1 MLFRFIKK
9 TPKIKFIENRK
20 KFYILSISFA
30 IISIFS
36 LWLKGLNFGI
46 DFKGGLLVEIKLE
59 KNIELESLR
68 NNIEALN
75 YGDFTLQKLDNSNDN
90 FLIKIELSS
99 DFQENQEVLITRL
112 KETIQNNFEGNIDY
126 RRIEYVGP
134 TVSNE
139 LIMTGIIAIVM
150 AIFSM
155 LIYIWFRFELP
166 FALGAVLALI
176 HDTILTIGMFSITSL
191 EFNLSTVAAILL
203 IIGYSMNDTVVVYD
217 RVRENLKKFKKL
229 DTFALLNK
237 SINETLS
244 RTINTTATTILALF
258 ALFIFGGNI
267 IKDFSL
273 AMIWGIVIGT
283 YSSIL
288 IATPIL
294 LNMKIRKD
302 NKESEELIYK

>member
-20 KFYILSISFA
+20 KFYILSIFFA

-59 KNIELESLR
+59 NNIELESLR

-90 FLIKIELSS
+90 FLIKIELGS
-99 DFQENQEVLITRL
+99 DFQENQEVLISRL

-139 LIMTGIIAIVM
+139 LIMTGIIAIVI

-166 FALGAVLALI
+166 FAIGAVLALI

-244 RTINTTATTILALF
+244 RTINTTATTILALL

-294 LNMKIRKD
+294 LNMKITKTNKD
-302 NKESEELIYK
+302 SEE

>member
-1 MLFRFIKK
+1 MLLRFIKK
-9 TPKIKFIENRK
+9 TPKISFVENRK
-20 KFYILSISFA
+20 KFYILSLFFA

-36 LWLKGLNFGI
+36 LWIKELNFGI
-46 DFKGGLLVEIKLE
+46 DFKGGLLVEIKHE
-59 KNIELESLR
+59 NNIELEVLR
-68 NNIEALN
+68 NNIAELN

-99 DFQENQEVLITRL
+99 DMKGNQETLIAKL
-112 KETIQNNFEGNIDY
+112 KEKIKNNFEGKVDY

-134 TVSNE
+134 TVSKE
-139 LIMTGIIAIVM
+139 LIMTGIIAILI

-166 FALGAVLALI
+166 FAIGAVLALI

-229 DTFALLNK
+229 DTFSLLNK

-244 RTINTTATTILALF
+244 RTINTTATTILALL

-294 LNMKIRKD
+294 LNMKIRTA
-302 NKESEELIYK
+302 NKESEE

>member
-1 MLFRFIKK
+1 MKGNKETLIAKLK
-9 TPKIKFIENRK
+9 EKIK
-20 KFYILSISFA
+20 
-30 IISIFS
+30 
-36 LWLKGLNFGI
+36 
-46 DFKGGLLVEIKLE
+46 
-59 KNIELESLR
+59 
-68 NNIEALN
+68 
-75 YGDFTLQKLDNSNDN
+75 
-90 FLIKIELSS
+90 
-99 DFQENQEVLITRL
+99 
-112 KETIQNNFEGNIDY
+112 NNFEGKVDY

-134 TVSNE
+134 TVSKE
-139 LIMTGIIAIVM
+139 LIMTGIIAILI

-166 FALGAVLALI
+166 FAIGAVLALI
-176 HDTILTIGMFSITSL
+176 HDTILTVGMFSITSL

-203 IIGYSMNDTVVVYD
+203 IIGYSMNDTVIVYD

-229 DTFALLNK
+229 DTVSLLNK

-244 RTINTTATTILALF
+244 RTINTTATTILALL

-302 NKESEELIYK
+302 NKESEE

>member
-1 MLFRFIKK
+1 MLLRFIKK
-9 TPKIKFIENRK
+9 TPKISFVENRK
-20 KFYILSISFA
+20 KFYILSLFFA

-36 LWLKGLNFGI
+36 LWIKELNFGI
-46 DFKGGLLVEIKLE
+46 DFKGGLLVEIKHE
-59 KNIELESLR
+59 NNIELEILR
-68 NNIEALN
+68 NNIAELN

-99 DFQENQEVLITRL
+99 DMKGNQEILIAKL
-112 KETIQNNFEGNIDY
+112 KEKIKNNFEGKVDY

-134 TVSNE
+134 TVSKE
-139 LIMTGIIAIVM
+139 LIMTGIIAILI

-166 FALGAVLALI
+166 FAIGAVLALV

-229 DTFALLNK
+229 DTFSLLNK

-244 RTINTTATTILALF
+244 RTINTTATTILALL

-294 LNMKIRKD
+294 LNMKIRKA
-302 NKESEELIYK
+302 NKESEE

>member
-9 TPKIKFIENRK
+9 TPKISFVENRK
-20 KFYILSISFA
+20 KFYILSLSFA

-36 LWLKGLNFGI
+36 LWIKELNFGI
-46 DFKGGLLVEIKLE
+46 DFKGGLLVEIKHE
-59 KNIELESLR
+59 NKIELESLR
-68 NNIEALN
+68 NSISALN

-99 DFQENQEVLITRL
+99 DMKGNQETLIARL
-112 KETIQNNFEGNIDY
+112 KEKIQNNFEGKVDY

-134 TVSNE
+134 TVSKE
-139 LIMTGIIAIVM
+139 LIMTGIIAILI

-166 FALGAVLALI
+166 FAVGAVLALI

-217 RVRENLKKFKKL
+217 RIRENLKKFKKL
-229 DTFALLNK
+229 DTFSLLNK

-244 RTINTTATTILALF
+244 RTINTTATTILALL

-302 NKESEELIYK
+302 NKESEE

>member
-9 TPKIKFIENRK
+9 TPRIKFIENRK

-30 IISIFS
+30 IISILS

-59 KNIELESLR
+59 NNIELESLR

-139 LIMTGIIAIVM
+139 LIMTGIMAIVI

-166 FALGAVLALI
+166 FAIGAVIALI

-217 RVRENLKKFKKL
+217 RVRENLKKFKRL
-229 DTFALLNK
+229 DTFSLLNK

-244 RTINTTATTILALF
+244 RTINTTATTILALL

-294 LNMKIRKD
+294 LNMKIRKT
-302 NKESEELIYK
+302 NKETEE

>member
-20 KFYILSISFA
+20 KFFILSISFA

-90 FLIKIELSS
+90 FLIKIELNS
-99 DFQENQEVLITRL
+99 DFQENQEILITRL
-112 KETIQNNFEGNIDY
+112 KETIQKKFEGNIDY

-139 LIMTGIIAIVM
+139 LIMTGIIAIVI

-166 FALGAVLALI
+166 FAIGAVLALI

-244 RTINTTATTILALF
+244 RTINTTATTILALL

-302 NKESEELIYK
+302 NKESEE

>member
-20 KFYILSISFA
+20 KFYIISIFLA
-30 IISIFS
+30 VISIFS
-36 LWLKGLNFGI
+36 LWLKELNFGI
-46 DFKGGLLVEIKLE
+46 DFKGGLLVEIKLDN
-59 KNIELESLR
+59 NIELESLR
-68 NNIEALN
+68 NNIKNLN
-75 YGDFTLQKLDNSNDN
+75 YGDFSLQKLDNSNDN

-112 KETIQNNFEGNIDY
+112 KKTIKNNFEGNIDY

-139 LIMTGIIAIVM
+139 LIMTGVIAILL

-166 FALGAVLALI
+166 FAIGAVLALI

-229 DTFALLNK
+229 DTFSLLNK

-244 RTINTTATTILALF
+244 RTINTTATTILALL

-294 LNMKIRKD
+294 LNMKIRKV
-302 NKESEELIYK
+302 NKESEG

>member
-1 MLFRFIKK
+1 MLLRFIKK
-9 TPKIKFIENRK
+9 TPKISFVENRK
-20 KFYILSISFA
+20 KFYILSVFFA

-36 LWLKGLNFGI
+36 LWIKELNFGI
-46 DFKGGLLVEIKLE
+46 DFKGGLLVEIKHE
-59 KNIELESLR
+59 NNIELEVLR
-68 NNIEALN
+68 NNVAELN

-99 DFQENQEVLITRL
+99 DMKGNQETLIAKL
-112 KETIQNNFEGNIDY
+112 KEKIQNNFEGKVDY

-134 TVSNE
+134 TVSKE
-139 LIMTGIIAIVM
+139 LIMTGIIAILI

-166 FALGAVLALI
+166 FAIGAVLALI
-176 HDTILTIGMFSITSL
+176 HDTFLTIGMFSITSL

-229 DTFALLNK
+229 DTFSLLNK

-244 RTINTTATTILALF
+244 RTINTTATTILALL

-294 LNMKIRKD
+294 LNMKIRKA
-302 NKESEELIYK
+302 NKESEE

>member
-1 MLFRFIKK
+1 MLLRFIKK
-9 TPKIKFIENRK
+9 TPKISFVENRK
-20 KFYILSISFA
+20 KFYILSVFFA

-36 LWLKGLNFGI
+36 LWIKELNFGI
-46 DFKGGLLVEIKLE
+46 DFKGGLLVEIKHE
-59 KNIELESLR
+59 NNIELEVLR
-68 NNIEALN
+68 NNVAELN

-99 DFQENQEVLITRL
+99 DIKGNQETLIGKL
-112 KETIQNNFEGNIDY
+112 KEKIKNNFEGKVDY

-134 TVSNE
+134 TVSKE
-139 LIMTGIIAIVM
+139 LIMTGIIAILV

-166 FALGAVLALI
+166 FAIGAVLALI

-229 DTFALLNK
+229 DTFSLLNK

-244 RTINTTATTILALF
+244 RTINTTATTILALL

-294 LNMKIRKD
+294 LNMKIRIA
-302 NKESEELIYK
+302 NRESEE

>member
-1 MLFRFIKK
+1 MLLRFIKK
-9 TPKIKFIENRK
+9 TPKISFVENRK
-20 KFYILSISFA
+20 KFYILSLFFA

-36 LWLKGLNFGI
+36 LWIKELNFGI
-46 DFKGGLLVEIKLE
+46 DFKGGLLVEIKHE
-59 KNIELESLR
+59 NNIELEVLR
-68 NNIEALN
+68 NNIAELN

-99 DFQENQEVLITRL
+99 DFQGDQETLIARL
-112 KETIQNNFEGNIDY
+112 KEKIQNNYQEKVDY

-134 TVSNE
+134 TVSKE
-139 LIMTGIIAIVM
+139 LIMTGIIAILV

-166 FALGAVLALI
+166 FAIGAVLALI

-229 DTFALLNK
+229 DTFSLLNK

-244 RTINTTATTILALF
+244 RTINTTATTILALL

-294 LNMKIRKD
+294 LNMKIRKA
-302 NKESEELIYK
+302 NKDSEE

>member
-1 MLFRFIKK
+1 MLLRFIKK
-9 TPKIKFIENRK
+9 TPKISFVENRK
-20 KFYILSISFA
+20 KFFILSLFFA

-36 LWLKGLNFGI
+36 LWIKELNFGI
-46 DFKGGLLVEIKLE
+46 DFKGGLLVEIKHE
-59 KNIELESLR
+59 NNIELEVLR
-68 NNIEALN
+68 NNVAELN

-99 DFQENQEVLITRL
+99 DMKENQETLIAKL
-112 KETIQNNFEGNIDY
+112 KEKIQSNFEGKVDY

-134 TVSNE
+134 TVSKE
-139 LIMTGIIAIVM
+139 LIMTGIIAILV

-166 FALGAVLALI
+166 FAIGAVLALI

-244 RTINTTATTILALF
+244 RTINTTATTILALL

-294 LNMKIRKD
+294 LNMTIRKA
-302 NKESEELIYK
+302 NKESEE

>member
-99 DFQENQEVLITRL
+99 DFQENQEALISRL

-139 LIMTGIIAIVM
+139 LIMTGIIAIVI

-166 FALGAVLALI
+166 FALGAVLALV

-244 RTINTTATTILALF
+244 RTINTTATTILALL

-294 LNMKIRKD
+294 LNMRITKT
-302 NKESEELIYK
+302 NKESEE

>member
-1 MLFRFIKK
+1 VLLRFIKK

-20 KFYILSISFA
+20 KFYVLSISFA

-59 KNIELESLR
+59 NNIELESLR

-90 FLIKIELSS
+90 FLIKIELGS
-99 DFQENQEVLITRL
+99 DFQENQEVLIARL
-112 KETIQNNFEGNIDY
+112 KENIQNNFEGNIDY

-139 LIMTGIIAIVM
+139 LIITGITAIII

-166 FALGAVLALI
+166 FAIGAVLALI

-244 RTINTTATTILALF
+244 RTINTTATTILALL

-294 LNMKIRKD
+294 LNMKFRKV
-302 NKESEELIYK
+302 NKESEE

>member
-9 TPKIKFIENRK
+9 TPNINFIEKRK
-20 KFYILSISFA
+20 IFFFLSIFLAMVSV
-30 IISIFS
+30 FS
-36 LWLKGLNFGI
+36 LWIKGLNFGI
-46 DFKGGLLVEIKLE
+46 DFKGGLLVEAKFD
-59 KNIELESLR
+59 KNIELENLR
-68 NNIEALN
+68 NNIDKLKL
-75 YGDFTLQKLDNSNDN
+75 GDFSIQELDNSNDN
-90 FLIKIELSS
+90 FLIKIELS
-99 DFQENQEVLITRL
+99 QEFKLDQAKLIAEL
-112 KETIQNNFEGNIDY
+112 KKSINNNFDNNIDY
-126 RRIEYVGP
+126 RRVEYVGP
-134 TVSNE
+134 TVSSE
-139 LIMTGIIAIVM
+139 LIMTGIIAIIM

-166 FALGAVLALI
+166 FAIGAVIALV

-229 DTFALLNK
+229 DTFSLLNK

-244 RTINTTATTILALF
+244 RTINTTATTILALL

-273 AMIWGIVIGT
+273 AMIWGIIIGT

-294 LNMKIRKD
+294 LNMNIRKV
-302 NKESEELIYK
+302 KESEE